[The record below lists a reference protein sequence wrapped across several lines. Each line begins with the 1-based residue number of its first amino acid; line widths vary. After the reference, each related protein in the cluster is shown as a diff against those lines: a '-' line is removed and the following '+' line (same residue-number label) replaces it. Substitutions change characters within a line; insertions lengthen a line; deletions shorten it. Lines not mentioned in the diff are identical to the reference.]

1 MTNRFPL
8 VETFARRMS
17 SAHAAYVLSSRF
29 ASAVATVACAG
40 MLAGCTTSGSPQEVS
55 GAASTSTDDV
65 AFQATAAASV
75 EYVDQSPYDLEYSD
89 HDLDASYDEA
99 SSTKIAFSDESAA
112 VDGTGATADG
122 SVVTISGEGTY
133 IVSGSA
139 SDAQIVV
146 AADADAAKVRIV
158 LAGARIE
165 NEAAPA
171 ISVESAEQ
179 CVITLAEGTSNVVAS
194 GASAEDKADAA
205 LYSTADLTLNG
216 SGALDVSAPYGK
228 GIHSTD
234 GLVVTGGTYVVA
246 AADDGLSG
254 KDCVKIAD
262 GDLTIEA
269 GADGIKSSND
279 EDEGRGFVSIDGGT
293 LSIDAA
299 DDGIQA
305 ARYVRLGGGSVS
317 VTAEDDGIH
326 SDGDVALAG
335 STLTI
340 SAGDDGVHGEYVLE
354 VAAGRND
361 VDRSEE
367 GLEAQAIYVH
377 GGETAVTSSDD
388 GLNASTP
395 EAEKDGSSRTAAYD
409 PASPSDAEEIHPGG
423 GGMASA
429 GGFPGGMEDSDAS
442 CLIDISDGF
451 LYVNAAGDGLDSNGN
466 LSIGGGT
473 TVVSGPEDGG
483 NGALDYSLEG
493 TYEGGTVLAVGSS
506 GMAQGFSGASGAWA
520 AADVDGDAGDT
531 VSLVDAEGNVLASL
545 VSDKAFQSV
554 IVASDK
560 LHEGFEARIVVGGEA
575 SGASSLS
582 SLAGAVT
589 SGGVLSGGTAT
600 DVTASTSTT
609 VSSGMG
615 GGMPDGGPAGDWPG
629 GGGGPTP

>member
-17 SAHAAYVLSSRF
+17 GAHAAYVLSSRF

-65 AFQATAAASV
+65 AFQATAAAAV

-89 HDLDASYDEA
+89 RDLDASYDEA
-99 SSTKIAFSDESAA
+99 SSTKIAFSEES
-112 VDGTGATADG
+112 ATADG

-194 GASAEDKADAA
+194 GASAEDEADAA

-216 SGALDVSAPYGK
+216 TGALDVSAPYGK

-234 GLVVTGGTYVVA
+234 GLVVTGGTYAVA

-377 GGETAVTSSDD
+377 GGETAVTSNDD

-409 PASPSDAEEIHPGG
+409 PTSPSDAEEIHPGG
-423 GGMASA
+423 EGMPSA
-429 GGFPGGMEDSDAS
+429 GGFPGGMEDADAS
-442 CLIDISDGF
+442 CLIDISGGF

-473 TVVSGPEDGG
+473 TVVSGSEDGG

-520 AADVDGDAGDT
+520 AADVDGDAGDA

-560 LHEGFEARIVVGGEA
+560 PYEGSEAHIVVGGEA
-575 SGASSLS
+575 SSASSLS
-582 SLAGAVT
+582 SLAAAVT

-600 DVTASTSTT
+600 DVTASMSTT
-609 VSSGMG
+609 VPSGMG
-615 GGMPDGGPAGDWPG
+615 GGMPDGGSAGDRPG

>member
-17 SAHAAYVLSSRF
+17 SAHAAYVLPSRF

-40 MLAGCTTSGSPQEVS
+40 MLAGCTTLGSPQEVS

-89 HDLDASYDEA
+89 RDLDASYDEA
-99 SSTKIAFSDESAA
+99 SSTKIAFSEESAA

-158 LAGARIE
+158 LASARIE

-179 CVITLAEGTSNVVAS
+179 CVITLAEGTSNVLAS

-216 SGALDVSAPYGK
+216 MGALDVSAPYGK

-234 GLVVTGGTYVVA
+234 GLVVTGGTYAVA

-262 GDLTIEA
+262 GDLTVEA

-305 ARYVRLGGGSVS
+305 ARYVRLGEGSVS

-429 GGFPGGMEDSDAS
+429 EGFPGGMEDSDAS

-560 LHEGFEARIVVGGEA
+560 LHEGSEARIVVGGEA

-582 SLAGAVT
+582 SLAAAVT

-609 VSSGMG
+609 VPSGMG
-615 GGMPDGGPAGDWPG
+615 GGMPPGGPAGDRPG

>member
-17 SAHAAYVLSSRF
+17 GAHAAYVLSSRF

-65 AFQATAAASV
+65 AFQATAAAAV

-89 HDLDASYDEA
+89 RDLDASYDEA
-99 SSTKIAFSDESAA
+99 SSTKIAFSEES
-112 VDGTGATADG
+112 ATADG

-194 GASAEDKADAA
+194 GASAEDEADAA

-216 SGALDVSAPYGK
+216 TGALDVSAPYGK

-234 GLVVTGGTYVVA
+234 GLVVTGGTYAVA

-423 GGMASA
+423 GGMPSA

-451 LYVNAAGDGLDSNGN
+451 LYVNAAGDGLDSNGD

-520 AADVDGDAGDT
+520 AADVDGDAGDA

-560 LHEGFEARIVVGGEA
+560 LHEGSEARIVVGGEA

-582 SLAGAVT
+582 SLAAAVT

-600 DVTASTSTT
+600 DVAASTSTT

-615 GGMPDGGPAGDWPG
+615 GGMMDGGPAGDRSG

>member
-17 SAHAAYVLSSRF
+17 GAHAAYVLSSRF

-65 AFQATAAASV
+65 ASQATAAAAV

-99 SSTKIAFSDESAA
+99 SSTKIAFSEESAA

-122 SVVTISGEGTY
+122 SVVTISDEGTY

-158 LAGARIE
+158 LAGVRIE

-179 CVITLAEGTSNVVAS
+179 CVITLAEGTSNVVVS
-194 GASAEDKADAA
+194 GASVEDEADAA
-205 LYSTADLTLNG
+205 LYSTADLALNG
-216 SGALDVSAPYGK
+216 TGALDVSAPYGK

-234 GLVVTGGTYVVA
+234 GLVVTGGTYAVA

-254 KDCVKIAD
+254 KDCVKIAE

-409 PASPSDAEEIHPGG
+409 PASPSDAEEIHLGG
-423 GGMASA
+423 GGMPSA
-429 GGFPGGMEDSDAS
+429 GGFPNGMEDSDAS
-442 CLIDISDGF
+442 CLIDISGGF

-520 AADVDGDAGDT
+520 AADVDGDAGDA

-560 LHEGFEARIVVGGEA
+560 LHEGSEARIVVGGEA

-609 VSSGMG
+609 VPSGMG
-615 GGMPDGGPAGDWPG
+615 GGMPDGGSAGDRPG

>member
-1 MTNRFPL
+1 MTTRSPL

-17 SAHAAYVLSSRF
+17 GAHAAHVLSLRF

-55 GAASTSTDDV
+55 GTASTSTDGV
-65 AFQATAAASV
+65 ASQTTAAAAV

-89 HDLDASYDEA
+89 RDLDASYDEA
-99 SSTKIAFSDESAA
+99 SSTKIAFFEESAA
-112 VDGTGATADG
+112 VDGTGATADE
-122 SVVTISGEGTY
+122 SVVTISDEGTY
-133 IVSGSA
+133 IVTGSA

-146 AADADAAKVRIV
+146 AADANAAKVRIV

-179 CVITLAEGTSNVVAS
+179 CVITLAEGTANVLAS
-194 GASAEDKADAA
+194 GASAKDEADAA
-205 LYSTADLTLNG
+205 LYSTADLALNG
-216 SGALDVSAPYGK
+216 TGALDVSAPYGK

-234 GLVVTGGTYVVA
+234 SLVVTGGTYAVA

-262 GDLTIEA
+262 GDLTVEA

-326 SDGDVALAG
+326 SNGDVALAG

-340 SAGDDGVHGEYVLE
+340 SAGDDGVHGEYALE

-395 EAEKDGSSRTAAYD
+395 EAGKDGSSRTAAYD

-423 GGMASA
+423 GGMPSA
-429 GGFPGGMEDSDAS
+429 GGFPGGMEDADAS

-493 TYEGGTVLAVGSS
+493 TYEGGTALAVGSS

-520 AADVDGDAGDT
+520 AADVVGGAGDA

-560 LHEGFEARIVVGGEA
+560 LYEGSEARIVVGGEA

-582 SLAGAVT
+582 SLAAAVT

-609 VSSGMG
+609 VPSNMG
-615 GGMPDGGPAGDWPG
+615 GGMPDGGSAGDRPG

>member
-1 MTNRFPL
+1 MTNRSPL

-17 SAHAAYVLSSRF
+17 GAHAAYVFSLRL

-55 GAASTSTDDV
+55 GTASTSTDDV
-65 AFQATAAASV
+65 ASQATTAASV

-89 HDLDASYDEA
+89 RDLDASYDEA
-99 SSTKIAFSDESAA
+99 SSTKIAFSEESAA

-122 SVVTISGEGTY
+122 SVVTISDEGTY

-146 AADADAAKVRIV
+146 AADADAANVRIV
-158 LAGARIE
+158 LAGVRIE

-179 CVITLAEGTSNVVAS
+179 CVITLAEGTSNVLAS
-194 GASAEDKADAA
+194 GASVEDEADAA
-205 LYSTADLTLNG
+205 LYSTADLALNG
-216 SGALDVSAPYGK
+216 TGALDVSAPYGK

-234 GLVVTGGTYVVA
+234 GLVVTGGTYAVT

-254 KDCVKIAD
+254 KDCVKIAE

-367 GLEAQAIYVH
+367 GLEAQTIYVH

-423 GGMASA
+423 EGMPSA
-429 GGFPGGMEDSDAS
+429 GGFPGGMEDADAS
-442 CLIDISDGF
+442 CLIDISGGF

-473 TVVSGPEDGG
+473 TVVSGSEDGG

-520 AADVDGDAGDT
+520 AADVDGDAGDA

-560 LHEGFEARIVVGGEA
+560 LHEGSEARIVVGGEA

-582 SLAGAVT
+582 SLAAAVT

-609 VSSGMG
+609 VPSGMG
-615 GGMPDGGPAGDWPG
+615 GGMPDGGSAGDRPG

>member
-17 SAHAAYVLSSRF
+17 GAHAAYVLSLRF

-65 AFQATAAASV
+65 ASQATAVASV

-89 HDLDASYDEA
+89 RDLDASYDEA
-99 SSTKIAFSDESAA
+99 SATKIAFSEESAA
-112 VDGTGATADG
+112 VDG
-122 SVVTISGEGTY
+122 SVVTISDEGTY
-133 IVSGSA
+133 IVTGSA

-158 LAGARIE
+158 LAGARIG

-171 ISVESAEQ
+171 ISVESAER
-179 CVITLAEGTSNVVAS
+179 CFITLAEGTTNVLAS
-194 GASAEDKADAA
+194 GASAEDEADAA
-205 LYSTADLTLNG
+205 LYSTADLALNG
-216 SGALDVSAPYGK
+216 TGALDVSAPYGK

-234 GLVVTGGTYVVA
+234 GLVVTGGTYAVA

-254 KDCVKIAD
+254 KDCVKIAE

-269 GADGIKSSND
+269 GADGIKSAND
-279 EDEGRGFVSIDGGT
+279 EDEGRGFVSVDGAT

-317 VTAEDDGIH
+317 VTAEDDDIH

-340 SAGDDGVHGEYVLE
+340 SAGDDGVHGEYALE

-377 GGETAVTSSDD
+377 GGETAVTSNDD

-423 GGMASA
+423 EGMPSA
-429 GGFPGGMEDSDAS
+429 GGFPGGMEDADAS
-442 CLIDISDGF
+442 CLIDISGGF

-520 AADVDGDAGDT
+520 AADVDGDAGDA

-554 IVASDK
+554 IVASDR
-560 LHEGFEARIVVGGEA
+560 LDEGSEARIVVGGEA

-582 SLAGAVT
+582 SLAAAVT

-609 VSSGMG
+609 VPFGMG
-615 GGMPDGGPAGDWPG
+615 GGMPDGGSAGDRPEG
-629 GGGGPTP
+629 GSGPTP

>member
-17 SAHAAYVLSSRF
+17 GAHAAHVLSLRF

-55 GAASTSTDDV
+55 GTASTSTDGV
-65 AFQATAAASV
+65 ASQTTAAAAV

-89 HDLDASYDEA
+89 RDLDASYDEA
-99 SSTKIAFSDESAA
+99 SSTKIAFSEESAA

-122 SVVTISGEGTY
+122 SVVTISDEGTY

-139 SDAQIVV
+139 SDAQLVV

-158 LAGARIE
+158 LAGVRIE

-179 CVITLAEGTSNVVAS
+179 CVITLAEGTSNVLAS
-194 GASAEDKADAA
+194 GASAEDEADAA
-205 LYSTADLTLNG
+205 LHSTADLALNG
-216 SGALDVSAPYGK
+216 TGALDVSAPYGK

-234 GLVVTGGTYVVA
+234 NLVVTGGTYAVA

-254 KDCVKIAD
+254 KDCVKIAE

-269 GADGIKSSND
+269 GADGIKSAND
-279 EDEGRGFVSIDGGT
+279 EDEGRGFVSVDGGT

-377 GGETAVTSSDD
+377 GGETAVTSNDD

-395 EAEKDGSSRTAAYD
+395 EAEKDGSTRTAAYD
-409 PASPSDAEEIHPGG
+409 PASPSDAEEVHPGG
-423 GGMASA
+423 EGMPSA
-429 GGFPGGMEDSDAS
+429 GGFPGGMEDADAS
-442 CLIDISDGF
+442 CLIDISGGF

-520 AADVDGDAGDT
+520 AADVDGDAGDA

-560 LHEGFEARIVVGGEA
+560 LHEGSEARIVVGGEA
-575 SGASSLS
+575 RGASSLS
-582 SLAGAVT
+582 SLAAAVT

-600 DVTASTSTT
+600 DVTVSTSTT

-615 GGMPDGGPAGDWPG
+615 GGMPDGGSAGDRPG

>member
-17 SAHAAYVLSSRF
+17 GAHAAYVLSLRF
-29 ASAVATVACAG
+29 ALAVATVACAG

-65 AFQATAAASV
+65 ASQATPVASV

-89 HDLDASYDEA
+89 RDLDASYDEA
-99 SSTKIAFSDESAA
+99 SATKIAFSEESAA

-122 SVVTISGEGTY
+122 SVVTISDEGTY

-139 SDAQIVV
+139 SDAQVVV

-165 NEAAPA
+165 NETAPA

-179 CVITLAEGTSNVVAS
+179 CVITLAEGTSNVLAS
-194 GASAEDKADAA
+194 GASVEDEADAA
-205 LYSTADLTLNG
+205 LYGTADLALNG
-216 SGALDVSAPYGK
+216 TGALDVSAPYGK

-234 GLVVTGGTYVVA
+234 GLVVTGGTYAVT

-367 GLEAQAIYVH
+367 GLEAQTIYVH

-423 GGMASA
+423 EGMPSA

-442 CLIDISDGF
+442 CLIDISGGF

-506 GMAQGFSGASGAWA
+506 GMAQGFSGASGVWA
-520 AADVDGDAGDT
+520 AADVDGDAGDA
-531 VSLVDAEGNVLASL
+531 VSLVDAEGNILASL

-554 IVASDK
+554 IVASDR
-560 LHEGFEARIVVGGEA
+560 LHEGSEARIVVGGEA

-582 SLAGAVT
+582 NLAAAVT

-600 DVTASTSTT
+600 NVTASTSTT
-609 VSSGMG
+609 VSFGMG
-615 GGMPDGGPAGDWPG
+615 GGGPAGDRPEG
-629 GGGGPTP
+629 GSGPTP

>member
-8 VETFARRMS
+8 VETLARRMS
-17 SAHAAYVLSSRF
+17 GAHAAYVFSLRF

-55 GAASTSTDDV
+55 GTASTSTDGV
-65 AFQATAAASV
+65 ASQATAAAAV

-89 HDLDASYDEA
+89 RDLDASYNEA
-99 SSTKIAFSDESAA
+99 SSTKIAFSEESAA

-179 CVITLAEGTSNVVAS
+179 CVITLAEGTSNVLAS
-194 GASAEDKADAA
+194 GASAEDKADAV

-216 SGALDVSAPYGK
+216 TGALDVSAPYGK

-234 GLVVTGGTYVVA
+234 GLVVTGGTYAVA

-262 GDLTIEA
+262 GDLTVEA

-395 EAEKDGSSRTAAYD
+395 EAEKDGSSRIAAYD

-429 GGFPGGMEDSDAS
+429 EGFPGGMEDSDAS

-545 VSDKAFQSV
+545 ASDKAFQSV

-560 LHEGFEARIVVGGEA
+560 LHEGSEARIVVGGEA

-582 SLAGAVT
+582 SLAAAVT

-600 DVTASTSTT
+600 DVAASTSTT
-609 VSSGMG
+609 VPSGMG
-615 GGMPDGGPAGDWPG
+615 GGMPPGGPAGDRSE

>member
-1 MTNRFPL
+1 MTNRFLL

-17 SAHAAYVLSSRF
+17 GAHAAYVLSSRF

-65 AFQATAAASV
+65 ASQATAAAAV

-99 SSTKIAFSDESAA
+99 SSTKIAFSEESAA

-122 SVVTISGEGTY
+122 SVVTISDEGTY

-158 LAGARIE
+158 LAGVRIE

-179 CVITLAEGTSNVVAS
+179 CVITLAEGTSNVVVS
-194 GASAEDKADAA
+194 GASVEDEADAA

-216 SGALDVSAPYGK
+216 TGALDVSAPYGK

-234 GLVVTGGTYVVA
+234 GLVVTGGTYAVA

-254 KDCVKIAD
+254 KDCVKIAE

-409 PASPSDAEEIHPGG
+409 PASPSDAEEIHLGG
-423 GGMASA
+423 GGMPSA

-442 CLIDISDGF
+442 CLIDISGGF

-520 AADVDGDAGDT
+520 AADVDGDAGDA

-560 LHEGFEARIVVGGEA
+560 LHEGSEARIVVGGEA

-582 SLAGAVT
+582 SLAAAVT

-609 VSSGMG
+609 VPSGMG
-615 GGMPDGGPAGDWPG
+615 GGMMDGGPAGDRSG

>member
-17 SAHAAYVLSSRF
+17 GAHAAYVLSLRF
-29 ASAVATVACAG
+29 ASTVATVACAG

-55 GAASTSTDDV
+55 GTASTSTDGV
-65 AFQATAAASV
+65 ASQTTAAAAV

-89 HDLDASYDEA
+89 RDLDASYDEA
-99 SSTKIAFSDESAA
+99 SSTKIAFSEESAA

-122 SVVTISGEGTY
+122 SVVTISDEGTY

-139 SDAQIVV
+139 FDAQIVV

-158 LAGARIE
+158 LAGVRIE

-179 CVITLAEGTSNVVAS
+179 CVITLAEGTSNVLAS
-194 GASAEDKADAA
+194 GASAEDEADAA

-216 SGALDVSAPYGK
+216 TGALDVSAPYGK

-234 GLVVTGGTYVVA
+234 GLVVTGGTYAVA

-367 GLEAQAIYVH
+367 GLEAQTIYVH

-409 PASPSDAEEIHPGG
+409 PASPSDAEEIHSGG
-423 GGMASA
+423 EGMPSA

-442 CLIDISDGF
+442 CLIDISGGF

-520 AADVDGDAGDT
+520 AADVDGDAGDA

-560 LHEGFEARIVVGGEA
+560 LYEGSEARIVVGGEA

-582 SLAGAVT
+582 NLAAAVT

-609 VSSGMG
+609 VPSGMG
-615 GGMPDGGPAGDWPG
+615 GGMPDGGSAGDRPG

>member
-17 SAHAAYVLSSRF
+17 GAHAAYVLSSRF

-65 AFQATAAASV
+65 AFQATAAAAV

-89 HDLDASYDEA
+89 RDLDASYDEA
-99 SSTKIAFSDESAA
+99 SSTKIAFSEES
-112 VDGTGATADG
+112 ATADG

-194 GASAEDKADAA
+194 GASAEDEADAA

-216 SGALDVSAPYGK
+216 TGALDVSAPYGK

-234 GLVVTGGTYVVA
+234 GLVVTGGTYAVA

-423 GGMASA
+423 GGMPSA

-451 LYVNAAGDGLDSNGN
+451 LYVNAAGDGLDSNGD

-520 AADVDGDAGDT
+520 AADVDGDAGDA

-554 IVASDK
+554 IVASDR
-560 LHEGFEARIVVGGEA
+560 LDEGSEARIVVGGEA

-582 SLAGAVT
+582 SLAAAVT

-600 DVTASTSTT
+600 DVAASTSTT

-615 GGMPDGGPAGDWPG
+615 GGMMDGGPAGDRSG